1 MTAKVD
7 VEDFISQHKLA
18 VVGVSRGGQKFSN
31 AAMKELRQN
40 GYTVYP
46 VNHSGG
52 EVEGERI
59 YASLQD
65 LPEAVDGVLIM
76 VRPEHAEEAVREA
89 SAAGIRR
96 VWLQQGAD
104 SPAALKAAKELG
116 LTTVHGECIMMFAGA
131 NKFHGYHRWLWKVIG
146 KLPK

>member
-1 MTAKVD
+1 MTAKID
-7 VEDFISQHKLA
+7 VEDFIGQQKLA
-18 VVGVSRGGQKFSN
+18 LVGVSRGGKKFSN
-31 AAMKELRQN
+31 ATMKELRQK

-46 VNHSGG
+46 VNQAGG

-59 YASLQD
+59 YASLKE
-65 LPEAVDGVLIM
+65 LPEPVGGVLIM
-76 VRPEHAEEAVREA
+76 VRPEHAEAAVREA
-89 SAAGIRR
+89 SAAGIQR

-116 LTTVHGECIMMFAGA
+116 LRMVCGECILMFAGA
-131 NKFHGYHRWLWKVIG
+131 SSFHGFHRWINKVVG